1 MIIKYKL
8 PRDRSA
14 RDHTISRSGSSKA
27 CWFDFDFVKSS
38 CSYFRKFLRRN
49 LKVLPR
55 LVTQG
60 LKCGW
65 QLIGLLFYSL
75 RFQILACWLWWDKT
89 LKSFSSQL
97 KYKKTLAFLNRGRIM
112 AFSLTKGLCDL
123 IYLLHVLY
131 WRRVYNKSACPLYSI
146 HSGELSLLNS
156 FKFWFMRQKSNWYF
170 IFCTIKDGN
179 CVH

>member
-1 MIIKYKL
+1 MKTLQKLLLTLCLFVEWTCSFLIMIIKYKL

-60 LKCGW
+60 LKW
-65 QLIGLLFYSL
+65 
-75 RFQILACWLWWDKT
+75 FQILACWLWWDKT

-146 HSGELSLLNS
+146 HPGELSLFNS
-156 FKFWFMRQKSNWYF
+156 F
-170 IFCTIKDGN
+170 
-179 CVH
+179 